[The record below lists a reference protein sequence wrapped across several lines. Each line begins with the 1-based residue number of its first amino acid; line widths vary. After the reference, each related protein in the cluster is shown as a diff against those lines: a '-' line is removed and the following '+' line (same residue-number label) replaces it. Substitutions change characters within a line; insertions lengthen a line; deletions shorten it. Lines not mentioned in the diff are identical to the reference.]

1 MFILAF
7 SHNYALSI
15 FDPLTSDMLVQW

>member
-7 SHNYALSI
+7 SLNYALSI